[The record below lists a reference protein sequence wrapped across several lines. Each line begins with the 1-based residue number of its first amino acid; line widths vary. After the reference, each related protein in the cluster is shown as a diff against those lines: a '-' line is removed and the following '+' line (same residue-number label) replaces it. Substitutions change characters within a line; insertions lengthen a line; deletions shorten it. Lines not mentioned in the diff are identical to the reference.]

1 MTAPEAF
8 GYCWHRSNGEW
19 YYGIH
24 KGTIDDGYVGSG
36 VLFNKKFKGSDR
48 SEWNRTIEFRG
59 TFEECRDW
67 EADMVTLDMINQP
80 DCLNLVTGGRI
91 QTKRTAED
99 QARISKLADEG
110 RRKWVEEN
118 RELFVEMCRDST
130 KKLWDRRSDSE
141 RESAV
146 SGLKEFHG
154 SEAQKEHLK
163 SLLTTEHQRKAS
175 KAAIA
180 SPNHISKRIATC
192 PHCNLTGKGPN
203 MPRYHFDNCKHKEKD
218 K

>member
-1 MTAPEAF
+1 MTEPEAF

-59 TFEECRDW
+59 TFEECADW

-80 DCLNLVTGGRI
+80 DCLNLITGGN
-91 QTKRTAED
+91 QNLRTPEEN
-99 QARISKLADEG
+99 ARVQKLANEG
-110 RRKWVEEN
+110 RYRWLEEN
-118 RELFVEMCRDST
+118 RELFSQMCRDST
-130 KKLWDRRSDSE
+130 KKLWSRRSDAE

-146 SGLKEFHG
+146 SGFKEFHG
-154 SEAQKEHLK
+154 SEAQKKHLK
-163 SLLTTEHQRKAS
+163 SLLTPEHQS
-175 KAAIA
+175 KAGKAA
-180 SPNHISKRIATC
+180 AAHPNHISKRVSTC
-192 PHCNLTGKGPN
+192 PHCNLTGKGGN
-203 MPRYHFDNCKHKEKD
+203 MIRYHFDNCKEKD
-218 K
+218 T